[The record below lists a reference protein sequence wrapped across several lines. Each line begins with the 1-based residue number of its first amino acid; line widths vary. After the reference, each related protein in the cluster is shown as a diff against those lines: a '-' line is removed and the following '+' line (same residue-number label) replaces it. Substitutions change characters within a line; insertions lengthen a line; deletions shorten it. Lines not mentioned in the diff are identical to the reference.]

1 MQGTLSNLCEVRSL
15 NRSAKPLFPADVATF
30 PYSSS
35 SPGWLDLSRGDLSWS
50 RSVVR
55 LSTGWADYAPIKI
68 RPAPLWCDAV
78 QLARRRLD
86 MKAQTKA
93 APPAR

>member
-1 MQGTLSNLCEVRSL
+1 MALFSGLKSLRPELKPERDWLERGAKRLRSHQ
-15 NRSAKPLFPADVATF
+15 NPAFPPLAWP
-30 PYSSS
+30 
-35 SPGWLDLSRGDLSWS
+35 
-50 RSVVR
+50 
-55 LSTGWADYAPIKI
+55 
-68 RPAPLWCDAV
+68 V